1 MATLTDDILVDIILR
16 LPYKSTCCCKC
27 ISKRWRG
34 LISHRHHRKKMPQSV
49 VGFFYEGYNE
59 CRSPRKAR
67 YFTNLSR
74 EYYPLVDPSLSF
86 LPNCRSL
93 DILDACNG
101 LLLCCCL
108 KAADPLYAGHNTLKL
123 DYVVCNATTKKWVS
137 VPATDWSSK
146 VGVARLGFDPA
157 ITSHFH
163 VFEFID
169 EEVLG
174 ISEDEQNDELYRCI
188 HTLAIYSSKAGVW
201 KYQTVEHGPF
211 AIPKNS
217 PGSFLNG
224 ILNLAAY
231 NNLIVAVDVEGD
243 NWSLV
248 HIPKPPYY
256 ADDINGIFP
265 SQGQLYFANS
275 PADSDGSELS
285 IWVHDDFVTGKW
297 SLKHNVS
304 HLQLFGT
311 MYSSYANDYSVISMH
326 PEHSLIFIVGGHN
339 KTLMSY
345 DMDSMQLCFICQL
358 GSECR
363 AELPGCGDKD
373 SFLSTRSLVL
383 RVIGRYGL
391 NVYATLFFFFC
402 EHGSE
407 CEV

>member
-1 MATLTDDILVDIILR
+1 MAPGSQKKNTKEVDPTVKLTDDLLVDIISRLR
-16 LPYKSTCCCKC
+16 YKSTCCCKC
-27 ISKRWRG
+27 VSKRWRD
-34 LISHRHHRKKMPQSV
+34 LISHRDHRKKMLQSI
-49 VGFFYEGYNE
+49 VGFFYEGYNQF
-59 CRSPRKAR
+59 RSPRKAR

-74 EYYPLVDPSLSF
+74 QRSPLVDPSLSF
-86 LPNCRSL
+86 LPNCDTL

-101 LLLCCCL
+101 LLLCRCW
-108 KAADPLYAGHNTLKL
+108 KAAHPLKL
-123 DYVVCNATTKKWVS
+123 DYVVCNPTTEKWVS
-137 VPATDWSSK
+137 VPATDWSSTSS
-146 VGVARLGFDPA
+146 ATRLGFDPA
-157 ITSHFH
+157 ISSHFH

-169 EEVLG
+169 EESWG
-174 ISEDEQNDELYRCI
+174 IAEDEQSECYGRI
-188 HTLAIYSSKAGVW
+188 QTLAIYWSKAGAW

-285 IWVHDDFVTGKW
+285 IWVLDDFIKGKW
-297 SLKHNVS
+297 TLKHNVS

-311 MYSSYANDYSVISMH
+311 KYSSYANDYSVISMH
-326 PEHSLIFIVGGHN
+326 PEHSLIFIVAGHD

-345 DMDSMQLCFICQL
+345 DMDSRQLRFICQL
-358 GSECR
+358 GSECT
-363 AELPGCGDKD
+363 AELPACGDK
-373 SFLSTRSLVL
+373 
-383 RVIGRYGL
+383 
-391 NVYATLFFFFC
+391 TLFHPHVPLF
-402 EHGSE
+402 SE
-407 CEV
+407 SLADGY